1 MHSIY
6 FARHGETVWNVEN
19 KICGMTD
26 SPLTEKGRQQARE
39 LGRKV
44 KESGVHIDEILY
56 SPLSRAAD
64 TAKAVAEA
72 TGLPARCEPRLREQC
87 FGKYEGTPRDGAEF
101 RISKTHFADRYVGGE
116 SMMQLAQRTY
126 NLLTAAEL
134 ADLLNALPGGEV
146 GEGQGHGLV
155 SGERAVG
162 GNRGE
167 LRNPGGGGTD
177 ACGPELVPHVR
188 LVAEAAL
195 SDAQDARGGPNAFD
209 LVGETAA
216 HAAPLF
222 SW

>member
-101 RISKTHFADRYVGGE
+101 RISKTHFADRYDGGE
-116 SMMQLAQRTY
+116 SMMQLAQRIYSLKKNNIAQKMESYFHDMTNEEY
-126 NLLTAAEL
+126 SAAGIK
-134 ADLLNALPGGEV
+134 N
-146 GEGQGHGLV
+146 
-155 SGERAVG
+155 
-162 GNRGE
+162 
-167 LRNPGGGGTD
+167 
-177 ACGPELVPHVR
+177 CELVEYR
-188 LVAEAAL
+188 FE
-195 SDAQDARGGPNAFD
+195 
-209 LVGETAA
+209 
-216 HAAPLF
+216 
-222 SW
+222 